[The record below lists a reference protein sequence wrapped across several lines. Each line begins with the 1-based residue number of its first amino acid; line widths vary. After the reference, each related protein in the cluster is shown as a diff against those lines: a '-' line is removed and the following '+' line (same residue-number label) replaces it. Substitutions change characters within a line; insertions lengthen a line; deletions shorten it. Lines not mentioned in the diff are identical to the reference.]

1 MSTERFRRLWRWLSA
16 PPDEFFADAARD
28 GEMLVARVRT
38 WLLLLLATGPVVALA
53 IGPETPVLYLS
64 LVVTFGGVAA
74 AVAIEHWLQRKFY
87 RPSIAFISAGIDVS
101 LVTLVLVGFLLVE
114 TPLATSNSRVVFE
127 CYFLAIGASALR
139 YDPRVTVLAGSLAI
153 LQYLALSLL
162 LVLGMGT
169 DAMLVDIDRYG
180 RFEWLTQLARV
191 GLLGAMTVVA
201 LAIVHRTQR
210 FRTLSTG
217 DRLTGLFNRVYAEEF
232 LSGELLRTARSRS
245 PLVIAMLDV
254 DHFKRFNDTHG
265 HAAGDRALQR
275 ISDLVRRNLRR
286 TDVVARYG
294 GEEMLIILPGAS
306 IDRAM
311 EKLDEVRIQ
320 VGLGEIPLPRGG
332 MGRATVSI
340 GVAAW
345 GDDGTTMTDLL
356 DVADARLYQAKAGG
370 RNQVVGPPRQQ
381 LDLIGQLSADRAG

>member
-1 MSTERFRRLWRWLSA
+1 MSTGRVGRLWRWLSA

-38 WLLLLLATGPVVALA
+38 WLLLLLMLGPVVALA
-53 IGPETPVLYLS
+53 IGPEAPSLYLS
-64 LVVTFGGVAA
+64 LVIAFGGVAT
-74 AVAIEHWLQRKFY
+74 AVAIERWLQRRFY
-87 RPSIAFISAGIDVS
+87 QSTVAFVSATIDVS
-101 LVTLVLVGFLLVE
+101 LVTLVLVGFLLVD
-114 TPLATSNSRVVFE
+114 TPLATANSRVVFE

-162 LVLGMGT
+162 LVLGTGT
-169 DAMLVDIDRYG
+169 DAMLVDIERYG

-245 PLVIAMLDV
+245 SLVIAMLDV
-254 DHFKRFNDTHG
+254 DSFKRFNDTHG

-275 ISDLVRRNLRR
+275 ISDLVRRSLRR

-306 IDRAM
+306 IDSAM

-332 MGRATVSI
+332 VAHATVSI
-340 GVAAW
+340 GVATW

-356 DVADARLYQAKAGG
+356 DVADARLYQAKASG

-381 LDLIGQLSADRAG
+381 LDLIGQLNAG